1 MTNDKYI
8 FEINT
13 TDLDKKEYTGIHLP
27 TNVSKVLANKNLGVV
42 ITSTNPTDATGD
54 KINNGSVVLYKY
66 PIDIRN
72 TTNKVEHC
80 AHIGGITDMVLSA
93 DEQ

>member
-1 MTNDKYI
+1 M
-8 FEINT
+8 
-13 TDLDKKEYTGIHLP
+13 
-27 TNVSKVLANKNLGVV
+27 SKVLANKNLGVV
-42 ITSTNPTDATGD
+42 ITSTNPIDASGD
-54 KINNGSVVLYKY
+54 KVSNGSVVLYAY

-72 TTNKVEHC
+72 TTRKVEHA